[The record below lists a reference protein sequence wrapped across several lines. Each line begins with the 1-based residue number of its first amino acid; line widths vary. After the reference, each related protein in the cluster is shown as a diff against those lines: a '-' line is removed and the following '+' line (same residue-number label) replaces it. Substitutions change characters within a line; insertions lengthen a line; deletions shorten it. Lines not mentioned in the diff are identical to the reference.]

1 MAAKNNQILDN
12 IRYATTKLIVG
23 NKQGETSLGTGFFFS
38 FDMPEDKLILLLV
51 TNKHI
56 AKDWLSLKFRLNKA
70 DENGNPLLGD
80 AVEFTL
86 TNDGTQDWIEHPDVD
101 LCVFPV
107 WDKMGPIIEGGTM
120 LCYREIT
127 KEFIPNA
134 TNINIISSIE
144 DILMVGY
151 PDGMADDAHNLPIVR
166 RGITATDYKID
177 YEGRREFLIDAAIF
191 KGSSG
196 SPIFICDI
204 GSYNNADGELCLGNR
219 VLFLGVQYRGEFS
232 KFQQNIYIRDNN
244 GNYHNTPDV
253 LSAYFNDLGFC
264 VKSECLLWFREE
276 IIRLGWK

>member
-1 MAAKNNQILDN
+1 MAANNNKILEN
-12 IRYATTKLIVG
+12 IRYATTKLIVD
-23 NKQGETSLGTGFFFS
+23 NKKGETSLGTGFFFS
-38 FDMPEDKLILLLV
+38 FDLPENKEILLLV

-56 AKDWLSLKFRLNKA
+56 AKDWASLKFRLNKA
-70 DENGNPLLGD
+70 DEKGIPLFGD

-107 WDKMGPIIEGGTM
+107 WDKMGPIIEGGTQ

-127 KEFIPNA
+127 KEFIPND
-134 TNINIISSIE
+134 TNIGIISPIE

-151 PDGMADDAHNLPIVR
+151 PDGMADETHNLPIVR

-191 KGSSG
+191 KG
-196 SPIFICDI
+196 DI

-219 VLFLGVQYRGEFS
+219 VFFMGVQYRGEFS